1 MIEKTNTPDK
11 GEVGVMK
18 MLDRITQPNDIKQFE
33 EEQWE
38 LLADEIRTFL
48 LHHVSKTGGHL
59 ASNLGCVELTMALH
73 LVLDFPKDKIIWDV
87 GHQSYTHKI
96 LTGRQDG
103 FTSLRQLDGMSGFP
117 KRIESETDVFETGH
131 SSTSIS
137 AAIGMAKAHELRGDK
152 SAIVAVIGDGS
163 FTGGLA
169 YEALNNLGRL
179 KSSCVIILND
189 NEMSIDEN
197 VGGMS
202 SYLTKIRV
210 GQVYNDVKSGVEKG
224 LMNIPGI
231 GEGLAK
237 AVKRGKDSIKGLL
250 VPGMFFEDLG
260 ITYIGPIDGHN
271 IGAMVDTFDAAIK
284 LNRPVVVHVKTVK
297 GKGYRYSERYPK
309 HFHGVSPF
317 DLTTGKALVPKSKMT
332 NTDVFGRKMLALGE
346 EYSNLVAI
354 TAAMASGTGLEKFA
368 NVYGNRFFDV
378 GIAEQHAVTFAAGLA
393 SEGLIPVVAVYSSFL
408 QRAYDQILH
417 DVCLQNLH
425 VIFAIDRSGLVG
437 EDGAT
442 HQGIFDTAYL
452 SQIPNMT
459 VIAPKNRYEL
469 TKSMEYAMQYNG
481 PIAIKYSRGDAFY
494 GLKEQLAPMEQG
506 KSEILFEGNQ
516 IALIA
521 VGNMVEVANE
531 AYELLQEKGI
541 EITFVNARFIK
552 PLDEELLLNLVKQH
566 QVVVTLEEHVF
577 QGGYGQAVS
586 AFYMNS
592 GVKDIEVINF
602 AIDDTFVEHGSV
614 AGLREKLGI
623 DALSVVRT
631 IEEKWNKK

>member
-1 MIEKTNTPDK
+1 MQLLK
-11 GEVGVMK
+11 
-18 MLDRITQPNDIKQFE
+18 RISQPNDIKQFD

-59 ASNLGCVELTMALH
+59 ASNLGCVEMTMALH
-73 LVLDFPKDKIIWDV
+73 LVLDLPKDKIIWDV

-96 LTGRQDG
+96 LTGRQEG
-103 FTSLRQLDGMSGFP
+103 FENLRQLDGMSGFP
-117 KRIESETDVFETGH
+117 KRIESDTDVFETGH

-137 AAIGMAKAHELRGDK
+137 AAIGMAEAHELKGEK
-152 SAIVAVIGDGS
+152 HTVVAVIGDGS

-179 KSSCVIILND
+179 KSSCMIVLND

-210 GQVYNDVKSGVEKG
+210 GQAYNDVKSGVEKG
-224 LMNIPGI
+224 LLNIPGI
-231 GEGLAK
+231 GEGIAK
-237 AVKRGKDSIKGLL
+237 VVKRGKDSIKGLL

-271 IGAMVDTFDAAIK
+271 IGHMVDTFEAAIK
-284 LNRPVVVHVKTVK
+284 LNRPVVVHVKTRK
-297 GKGYRYSERYPK
+297 GKGYRYAERYPK

-317 DLTTGKALVPKSKMT
+317 DLNTGKPLKQKTKMT
-332 NTDVFGRKMLALGE
+332 NTDVFGRKLLALGE
-346 EYSNLVAI
+346 EYPNLVAI

-368 NVYGNRFFDV
+368 NVYPKRFFDV

-452 SQIPNMT
+452 TQIPNMT

-469 TKSMEYAMQYNG
+469 TKAMEFAMKFDG

-494 GLKEQLAPMEQG
+494 GLKEQLEPIEYG
-506 KSEILFEGNQ
+506 KSEVVFEGDKV
-516 IALIA
+516 ALIGI
-521 VGNMVEVANE
+521 GNMVEVA
-531 AYELLQEKGI
+531 YEVYETLQNKGMD
-541 EITFVNARFIK
+541 ITLVNARFVK
-552 PLDEELLLNLVKQH
+552 PLDEEMLTELAKTH
-566 QVVVTLEEHVF
+566 DTIVTLEEHVF

-592 GVKDIEVINF
+592 GMKNVEMVNF
-602 AIDDTFVEHGSV
+602 AIEDSFVEHGNV
-614 AGLREKLGI
+614 DVLRKKLGI
-623 DALSVVRT
+623 DVDSVVRA
-631 IEEKWNKK
+631 IEERL

>member
-1 MIEKTNTPDK
+1 MQLLKK
-11 GEVGVMK
+11 
-18 MLDRITQPNDIKQFE
+18 ITQPNDIKQFDA
-33 EEQWE
+33 EQWD

-48 LHHVSKTGGHL
+48 LQHVSKTGGHL
-59 ASNLGCVELTMALH
+59 ASNLGCVEMTMALH
-73 LVLDFPKDKIIWDV
+73 LVLDLPKDKIIWDV

-103 FTSLRQLDGMSGFP
+103 FTNLRQLDGMSGFP
-117 KRIESETDVFETGH
+117 KRVESETDVFETGH

-137 AAIGMAKAHELRGDK
+137 AAIGMAEALELKGEKRTV
-152 SAIVAVIGDGS
+152 VAVIGDGS

-179 KSSCVIILND
+179 KSSCMIVLND

-210 GQVYNDVKSGVEKG
+210 GQAYNDVKSGVEKG
-224 LMNIPGI
+224 LLNIPGI
-231 GEGLAK
+231 GEGIAK
-237 AVKRGKDSIKGLL
+237 VVKRGKDSIKGLL

-271 IGAMVDTFDAAIK
+271 IGQMVDTFEAAIK
-284 LNRPVVVHVKTVK
+284 LNRPVVVHIKTRK
-297 GKGYRYSERYPK
+297 GKGYRYAERHPK

-317 DLTTGKALVPKSKMT
+317 DLNTGKPLKQKTKMT
-332 NTDVFGRKMLALGE
+332 NTDVFGRKLLALGE
-346 EYSNLVAI
+346 EYPNLVAI

-368 NVYGNRFFDV
+368 NVYPKRFFDV

-417 DVCLQNLH
+417 DVCLQKLH

-452 SQIPNMT
+452 TQIPNMT

-469 TKSMEYAMQYNG
+469 TKAMEYAMKFDG
-481 PIAIKYSRGDAFY
+481 PIVIKYSRGDAYY
-494 GLKEQLAPMEQG
+494 GLKEQLEPMEYG
-506 KSEILFEGNQ
+506 KSEIIFEGQ
-516 IALIA
+516 KVALIG
-521 VGNMVEVANE
+521 VGNMVEVAHE
-531 AYELLQEKGI
+531 VYDALQNKGI
-541 EITFVNARFIK
+541 DITLVNARFIK
-552 PLDEELLLNLVKQH
+552 PLDEELLTELAKTH
-566 QVVVTLEEHVF
+566 DTIVTLEEHVF

-592 GVKDIEVINF
+592 GMKDVEMINF
-602 AIDDTFVEHGSV
+602 AIEDSFVEHGNV
-614 AGLREKLGI
+614 EALRRKLGI
-623 DALSVVRT
+623 DADSVVKA
-631 IEEKWNKK
+631 IEECL